1 MIGVAALMGCSL
13 PKRGGTTPGQ
23 PNCCQRS
30 VTQACA
36 AASAPSPGDAH
47 WRAVL
52 GEARQVRGK
61 TKQRHISYLV
71 GFTES
76 ALAIPQQQRFIW
88 DQIHQRL
95 VRLSKR
101 ISREDRRRIEAALI
115 EKIGKPP
122 TKAQRTKLDRAR
134 KRWLGKLAKSRAKV
148 AARVASRT

>member
-1 MIGVAALMGCSL
+1 MCIRWLSRERLTPAFGPLG
-13 PKRGGTTPGQ
+13 KR
-23 PNCCQRS
+23 
-30 VTQACA
+30 
-36 AASAPSPGDAH
+36 DAH
-47 WRAVL
+47 WRAILV
-52 GEARQVRGK
+52 EAVQVRGK

-88 DQIHQRL
+88 DHIRQRL
-95 VRLSKR
+95 DRLRKR

-122 TKAQRTKLDRAR
+122 TKAQRAELDRAR

-148 AARVASRT
+148 VARVAS